1 MLQIAA
7 GAASGDADPAVRVHH
22 EDGVPLDRILVVAR
36 SGSRVAALARHL
48 EAEGVPVL
56 RDAAGLVLKEEPA
69 VAPLLTLLDAA
80 GALAE
85 DPEAR
90 VEDVLDP
97 D

>member
-1 MLQIAA
+1 
-7 GAASGDADPAVRVHH
+7 
-22 EDGVPLDRILVVAR
+22 
-36 SGSRVAALARHL
+36 
-48 EAEGVPVL
+48 VL

-90 VEDVLDP
+90 VENVFDP
-97 D
+97 DEVVGLLTGRYGMASALHVRRLRQDLLAAERGRGGRRTSDALL